1 VTPYIGGNAQPATS
15 ASAAAVS
22 VTVTGLVNGTTYTFR
37 VAAINAIGTGPQSAP
52 TDPVTPSATPPACPC
67 NIFGSATPAVVDS
80 GDTGSVVLGV
90 AFSADV
96 NGFVTGVRF
105 YKSAANTGTH
115 VGTLWS
121 SSGSALASANFTNET
136 ASGWQQVT
144 FSSPVPVVAGTTYV
158 ASYLAPAGRYSST
171 TNGLATGV
179 DSPPLH
185 ALSNGVVANGVYVYS
200 STNAFPT
207 ASFNSSNYCVDVVFA
222 VTMVPGAPTA
232 VGATPGNTSA
242 TVSWTAPSDGGSAIT
257 SYTITPHV
265 GSSSL
270 TATVVT
276 GSPPATSVT
285 VTGLVNGTTYTFT
298 VAATN
303 AAGTGAAS
311 APSLPVTPRAA
322 APVCPCTIFGPS
334 STPTTVDSGDT
345 SSAVLG
351 VAFAADTNGFITG
364 VRFYKSAANTG
375 SHVGALWS
383 ASGQLL
389 ASATFSGETA
399 SGWQQVAFPSPVA
412 VTAGT
417 TYVASYLAPAGH
429 YSSNPSAFASAGV
442 DNSPLHALA
451 NTSTPNGLYV
461 YSAANAFPSNSF
473 NATNYWV
480 DVVYSQTVQ
489 TTAPAAPTNV
499 TAVAGNGSASVSWSA
514 PANGGSPI
522 TTSTVTP
529 FIGTAAQSP
538 TVVTGSPPA
547 TSVVVTGLTNGTTY
561 TFQVSATNG
570 VGTGPASSASNPVT
584 PQPPASC
591 PCTIFGSSSTPTTVD
606 SGDTGSVVLGMVF
619 NADTNGFVT
628 GVRFYKSAA
637 NTGSHVGA
645 LWSASGQLLA
655 SATFT
660 GESASG
666 WQQVSFSNPVA
677 VTAGTTYVASYLA
690 PAGHYS
696 VSAGGMTAGVDNPPL
711 HALANSTTPN
721 DRYTYSSTNA
731 FPTNAYNAS
740 NYWVDVVY
748 QLASTPGAPSG
759 VSASPGYPASATVS
773 WTTPGNG
780 GSPISS
786 YTITPFIGTA
796 AQSPTT
802 VAGSAVSAT
811 VTGLSNDTTYTF
823 RVAATNA
830 AGPGPTSGPSNPV
843 TPHASAPVCPC
854 TIFGSSTPA
863 TVDSGDTGS
872 VVLGVAFNSDTDGF
886 VTGVRFYKATANTGT
901 HTGALWSASGQLLA
915 SATFTGETASGWQQ
929 VAFSSPVAVTVGTT
943 YVASYLAPAGHY
955 SFTGGAF
962 ATQVDTIPLHALASA
977 AVPGGNGSYVYSTT
991 NALPTNSFNATNY
1004 WVDPIFSQTAPL
1016 GSPTNVTATGGNAAA
1031 LVSWT
1036 APVSTGGSPV
1046 TSYAVTPYIGSSP
1059 QTATVVSGS
1068 PPATS
1073 VNVTGLTN
1081 GTTYTFTVTSFNAS
1095 GPSQPSAPSNAVT
1108 PAQPPSTPTSVSAIS
1123 GNTTATVSWTAPAN
1137 GGATISQYSVTPF
1150 IGTTAQTSKT
1160 VTGSP
1165 PATSVVVTGLSNGT
1179 TYTFKVSATNAAGT
1193 SAQSAA
1199 SNAVT
1204 PAGPPAAPTNVVA
1217 TGHVSSAAVSWTAPA
1232 NGGSTIT
1239 TYTVTPFIGTAA
1251 QTPTTVSGSPPPTS
1265 VTVSGLSAGTTY
1277 TFKVSA
1283 TNAAGT
1289 GPQSAA
1295 SNAVTPCLLLC

>member
-1 VTPYIGGNAQPATS
+1 
-15 ASAAAVS
+15 
-22 VTVTGLVNGTTYTFR
+22 
-37 VAAINAIGTGPQSAP
+37 
-52 TDPVTPSATPPACPC
+52 
-67 NIFGSATPAVVDS
+67 
-80 GDTGSVVLGV
+80 
-90 AFSADV
+90 
-96 NGFVTGVRF
+96 
-105 YKSAANTGTH
+105 
-115 VGTLWS
+115 
-121 SSGSALASANFTNET
+121 
-136 ASGWQQVT
+136 
-144 FSSPVPVVAGTTYV
+144 
-158 ASYLAPAGRYSST
+158 
-171 TNGLATGV
+171 
-179 DSPPLH
+179 
-185 ALSNGVVANGVYVYS
+185 
-200 STNAFPT
+200 
-207 ASFNSSNYCVDVVFA
+207 
-222 VTMVPGAPTA
+222 
-232 VGATPGNTSA
+232 
-242 TVSWTAPSDGGSAIT
+242 
-257 SYTITPHV
+257 
-265 GSSSL
+265 
-270 TATVVT
+270 
-276 GSPPATSVT
+276 
-285 VTGLVNGTTYTFT
+285 
-298 VAATN
+298 
-303 AAGTGAAS
+303 
-311 APSLPVTPRAA
+311 
-322 APVCPCTIFGPS
+322 
-334 STPTTVDSGDT
+334 
-345 SSAVLG
+345 
-351 VAFAADTNGFITG
+351 
-364 VRFYKSAANTG
+364 
-375 SHVGALWS
+375 
-383 ASGQLL
+383 
-389 ASATFSGETA
+389 
-399 SGWQQVAFPSPVA
+399 
-412 VTAGT
+412 
-417 TYVASYLAPAGH
+417 
-429 YSSNPSAFASAGV
+429 
-442 DNSPLHALA
+442 
-451 NTSTPNGLYV
+451 
-461 YSAANAFPSNSF
+461 
-473 NATNYWV
+473 
-480 DVVYSQTVQ
+480 
-489 TTAPAAPTNV
+489 
-499 TAVAGNGSASVSWSA
+499 
-514 PANGGSPI
+514 
-522 TTSTVTP
+522 
-529 FIGTAAQSP
+529 
-538 TVVTGSPPA
+538 
-547 TSVVVTGLTNGTTY
+547 
-561 TFQVSATNG
+561 
-570 VGTGPASSASNPVT
+570 
-584 PQPPASC
+584 
-591 PCTIFGSSSTPTTVD
+591 
-606 SGDTGSVVLGMVF
+606 
-619 NADTNGFVT
+619 
-628 GVRFYKSAA
+628 
-637 NTGSHVGA
+637 
-645 LWSASGQLLA
+645 
-655 SATFT
+655 
-660 GESASG
+660 
-666 WQQVSFSNPVA
+666 
-677 VTAGTTYVASYLA
+677 
-690 PAGHYS
+690 
-696 VSAGGMTAGVDNPPL
+696 L

-1193 SAQSAA
+1193 
-1199 SNAVT
+1199 
-1204 PAGPPAAPTNVVA
+1204 
-1217 TGHVSSAAVSWTAPA
+1217 
-1232 NGGSTIT
+1232 
-1239 TYTVTPFIGTAA
+1239 
-1251 QTPTTVSGSPPPTS
+1251 
-1265 VTVSGLSAGTTY
+1265 L
-1277 TFKVSA
+1277 KV
-1283 TNAAGT
+1283 
-1289 GPQSAA
+1289 
-1295 SNAVTPCLLLC
+1295 